1 MRLFQNESS
10 LHFPLVLPSW
20 NTGTRGHL
28 RLNWWNEPLYQDTF
42 FALITVKCM
51 TQNVEETYS
60 VLSGCKMCR
69 SHVQRVMRDTENCW
83 PITIFKV
90 LCMMNKVSN
99 PARPT
104 RKKKQLPGLSNIIK
118 TGNDKRQ
125 AWQSTSP
132 SLTFNFAQYK
142 LFPKTFCS
150 KGSGIR
156 NYYFKLYNYEEN
168 EAGNAWFHAQILPE
182 FWCFL
187 KS

>member
-1 MRLFQNESS
+1 MFSHCDCFFFSKCESYMRLFQNESC

-51 TQNVEETYS
+51 TQDVEETYS

-104 RKKKQLPGLSNIIK
+104 RKKNNFLVFPTLSKQETIK
-118 TGNDKRQ
+118 DRPDKVQ
-125 AWQSTSP
+125 A
-132 SLTFNFAQYK
+132 
-142 LFPKTFCS
+142 
-150 KGSGIR
+150 
-156 NYYFKLYNYEEN
+156 
-168 EAGNAWFHAQILPE
+168 HH
-182 FWCFL
+182 
-187 KS
+187 